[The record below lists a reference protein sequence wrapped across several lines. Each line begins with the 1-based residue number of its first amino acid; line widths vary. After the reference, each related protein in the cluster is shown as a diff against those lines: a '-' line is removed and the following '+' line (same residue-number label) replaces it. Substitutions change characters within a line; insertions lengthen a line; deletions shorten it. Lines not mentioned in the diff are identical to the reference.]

1 MDTWIIVLICIAI
14 LLVILQFVIFLLLF
28 LRINETLQK
37 VNSILKQ
44 LDADLPEILENIKII
59 TLKAKIASQEMEK
72 GVKQVSKLSALLLP
86 INYLIKLINIFRGK
100 IKQED

>member
-1 MDTWIIVLICIAI
+1 METWIIVLICIAI
-14 LLVILQFVIFLLLF
+14 FLVNLQLVIFLLLF

-72 GVKQVSKLSALLLP
+72 GVKQISKLSALFFP
-86 INYLIKLINIFRGK
+86 INYLIKLINIFKGK